1 MQQHHQEAFEEI
13 KTELYKAQIII
24 YYNIDLNTTT
34 ILQYD
39 ASTLIVGA
47 WIRQINQ
54 RCVEKNSR
62 NGIKVPH
69 PNRVKVIQNREC
81 LVVTYGLQKFNI
93 SYSGE
98 R

>member
-24 YYNIDLNTTT
+24 YYDINPNTTT
-34 ILQYD
+34 ILQCD

-54 RCVEKNSR
+54 RCAEKTVGMVSR
-62 NGIKVPH
+62 WLTPTEPRYSKIESVWLSLMAYK
-69 PNRVKVIQNREC
+69 K
-81 LVVTYGLQKFNI
+81 YNI
-93 SYSGE
+93 SNSGE